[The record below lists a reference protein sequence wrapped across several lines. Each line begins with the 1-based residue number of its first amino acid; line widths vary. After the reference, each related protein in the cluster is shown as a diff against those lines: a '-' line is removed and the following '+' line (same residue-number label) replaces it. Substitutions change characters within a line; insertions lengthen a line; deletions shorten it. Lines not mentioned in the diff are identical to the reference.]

1 MDHRQTPC
9 ADSDFSG
16 YSDKPAYAPVTG
28 EHKIPWPPQ
37 STLHKQPADTM
48 YYLLAGMLVFMWFLV
63 VVGFVTIVTTVV
75 RWLF

>member
-28 EHKIPWPPQ
+28 EHKIPWPPKT
-37 STLHKQPADTM
+37 TLHRHPSDFAIWIIFA
-48 YYLLAGMLVFMWFLV
+48 LLFFVAVCAVLGFLAV
-63 VVGFVTIVTTVV
+63 VQ
-75 RWLF
+75 WLF